1 METIG
6 PPDTHHLL
14 AALGWIELGNA
25 AEAKAELA
33 RVSPSLAQHP
43 DVLEM
48 TWTVHATGKNWSE
61 ALQAAEQLVVCAGD
75 RPVGWLHRAY
85 ALRRVPGGG
94 LQAARD
100 ALLPAV
106 DRFPEEPTIPY
117 NLACYACQLQQLDEA
132 RLWLH
137 RAAAVGEKG
146 KIKAM
151 ASADSDL
158 EPLWTEIKTL

>member
-1 METIG
+1 MEIIG
-6 PPDTHHLL
+6 PPDTHYLL

-33 RVSPSLAQHP
+33 RVSPDLKEHP

-48 TWTVHATGKNWSE
+48 TWTVHATGMNWSE
-61 ALQAAEQLVVCAGD
+61 ALQAAEQLVMHAGD
-75 RPVGWLHRAY
+75 RPTGWLHRAY

-94 LQAARD
+94 LEAARD
-100 ALLPAV
+100 ALLPAA

-117 NLACYACQLQQLDEA
+117 NLACYACQLQHLDEA
-132 RLWLH
+132 RLWLQ
-137 RAAAVGEKG
+137 RAAAVGDKG

-158 EPLWTEIKTL
+158 KPLWTEIKTL